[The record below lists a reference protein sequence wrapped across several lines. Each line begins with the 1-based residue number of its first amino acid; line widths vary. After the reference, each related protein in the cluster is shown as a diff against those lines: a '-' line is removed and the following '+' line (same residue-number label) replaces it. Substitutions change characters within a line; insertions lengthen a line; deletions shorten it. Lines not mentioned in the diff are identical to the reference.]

1 MRRFKREPAPDVL
14 VANQV
19 AFTQKFLGRIN
30 KLSNRPSSAFYWPK
44 ADVYREVRSVLE
56 HQTQYHCSYCDGAY
70 MLCGTPSSTID
81 HFKPKSDPR
90 FYQLAFDWQN
100 LYVACPDCQGFKREK
115 FDDALLRP
123 DADDFEFSRYFD
135 YDFNKHEIKPH
146 PDATSTDQQWAK
158 VTIELLNLNHP
169 SLRTTRRTE
178 FNSRREAMDK
188 PNFDLNICNYRYLLD
203 LVEAQELQ
211 KSIF

>member
-1 MRRFKREPAPDVL
+1 MRRFHREPAPSELLD
-14 VANQV
+14 NQ
-19 AFTQKFLGRIN
+19 AKWTQNFLARITE
-30 KLSNRPSSAFYWPK
+30 KSPSSTFYWPELNGK
-44 ADVYREVRSVLE
+44 RVSEWIRPILE
-56 HQTQYHCSYCDGAY
+56 AQTQYHCSYCDGAY
-70 MLCGTPSSTID
+70 MLRDTPSSTID
-81 HFKPKSDPR
+81 HFKPKSV
-90 FYQLAFDWQN
+90 FHHLAFDWQN
-100 LYVACPDCQGFKREK
+100 LYVACPNCQNFKREK

-146 PDATSTDQQWAK
+146 PDATPTNQQRAK

-178 FNSRREAMDK
+178 FNARFEAMDK
-188 PNFDLNICNYRYLLD
+188 PDFDLNSCNYRYLLD